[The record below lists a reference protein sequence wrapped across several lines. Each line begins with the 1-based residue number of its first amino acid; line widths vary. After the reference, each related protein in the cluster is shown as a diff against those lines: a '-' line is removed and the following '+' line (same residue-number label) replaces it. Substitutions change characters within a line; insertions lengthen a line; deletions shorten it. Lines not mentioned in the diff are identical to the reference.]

1 MVEYVT
7 SASSNPFAVAA
18 AAHPALIDPAGAE
31 KVSVPYILLAS
42 GEDPTDTVKEFES
55 KLKVPHYVEIFADQV
70 HGWMAARADLS
81 NPRVKE
87 EYARGYKTL
96 LDFFGKQW
104 Q

>member
-7 SASSNPFAVAA
+7 SASSNPFSVAA
-18 AAHPALIDPAGAE
+18 AAHPAMIDPAGAE
-31 KVSVPYILLAS
+31 KISVPYILLAS
-42 GEDPTDTVKEFES
+42 GEDPADTVKEFES
-55 KLKVPHYVEIFADQV
+55 NLKVPHHVETFADQV

-81 NPRVKE
+81 NSRVKE

-96 LDFFGKQW
+96 LDFFGKEW

>member
-7 SASSNPFAVAA
+7 SASPNPFSVAA
-18 AAHPALIDPAGAE
+18 AAHPAMIDPAGAD
-31 KVSVPYILLAS
+31 KISVPYVLLAS
-42 GEDPTDTVKEFES
+42 GEDPADTVKEFES
-55 KLKVPHYVEIFADQV
+55 KLKVPHHVETFADQV

-96 LDFFGKQW
+96 LNFFGKEW